1 MDLPSFRYHPDPVAT
16 GSVVPSDATCEC
28 CGRARGFV
36 YNGPT
41 YGPRTVKALCPWC
54 VADGEAHRQL
64 ELTFADAHPLAGVS
78 AAVRE
83 EVVRR
88 TPGYSGWQ
96 QERWLTH
103 CGDACA
109 FLGPTGREDVEAF
122 GEELVASLR
131 EDAGW
136 LREEA
141 FAAFYAGLDRD
152 GEPVAFA
159 FRCLHCGALVGY
171 IDYT

>member
-1 MDLPSFRYHPDPVAT
+1 MNFPPFRYHPDPVAT
-16 GSVVPSDATCEC
+16 GSVVPSGATCEC

-36 YNGPT
+36 YKGST
-41 YGPRTVKALCPWC
+41 YGPRNVGALCPWC
-54 VADGEAHRQL
+54 IADGEAHRRL

-78 AAVRE
+78 AARE

-88 TPGYSGWQ
+88 TPGYSSWQ

-109 FLGPTGREDVEAF
+109 FLGPAGRAEVEAF

-136 LREEA
+136 LRDEA
-141 FAAFYAGLDRD
+141 FAAFCAGLDRD
-152 GEPVAFA
+152 GEPVAFV